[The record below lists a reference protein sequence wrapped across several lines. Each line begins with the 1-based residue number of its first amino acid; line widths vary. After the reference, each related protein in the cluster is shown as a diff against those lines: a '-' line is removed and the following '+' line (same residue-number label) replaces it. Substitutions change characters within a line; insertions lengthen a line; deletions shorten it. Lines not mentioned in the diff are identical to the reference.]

1 MLIRKGIP
9 GWVGRMNILQSK
21 SHVLY
26 KILRELSYP
35 QTQTFERERE
45 KVNSDCKSIVQP

>member
-35 QTQTFERERE
+35 QTLERERE
-45 KVNSDCKSIVQP
+45 KGNSDCKSIVQP